1 MIKRLFDI
9 VFSLLVL
16 FFLSPVFI
24 MVAILLKV
32 SSNGPVFYI
41 AKRAGFNGAP
51 FDVFKFRSM
60 HIGSDKQESISLPND
75 TRAFGFGSFLR
86 KTKLDEIPQFINV
99 LIGDMSVVGPRP
111 EDINIVKKYYSEQ
124 EMKTLSVKPGIVS
137 PGSIYNYTHSHLYL
151 DDADVENS
159 YIRKLL
165 PVKLALEIIYIE
177 RMNFFYDLQLIW
189 RTIVTIIKIMLGV
202 KEFKDPI
209 EYIIAKNR
217 GIF

>member
-1 MIKRLFDI
+1 MVVILIK
-9 VFSLLVL
+9 
-16 FFLSPVFI
+16 
-24 MVAILLKV
+24 A
-32 SSNGPVFYI
+32 SSHGPVFYI
-41 AKRAGFNGAP
+41 AKRAGLNENP

-60 HIGSDKQESISLPND
+60 HVGSDKLGGISLSND

-86 KTKLDEIPQFINV
+86 KSKLDEIPQFINV

-124 EMKTLSVKPGIVS
+124 EMKTLSVKPGIAS
-137 PGSIYNYTHSHLYL
+137 PGSIYNYTHSHLHL

-159 YIRKLL
+159 YIKKLL

-177 RMNFFYDLQLIW
+177 KMNFFYDLQVIW

-202 KEFKDPI
+202 KEFKNPI
-209 EYIIAKNR
+209 EYIIAKKR